1 VLTKQTQTSIIVV
14 GENEPENRQAMIEL
28 EGEKYLDGDEAS
40 AMLGV
45 KLATLYA
52 YVSRGILR
60 SYKQG
65 IKRQRLYK
73 QSELESLLRLR
84 PGDTPSPTTSA
95 KAGEGDDSVAAGKR
109 PAVGPGDIP
118 LAEDWVP
125 YT

>member
-1 VLTKQTQTSIIVV
+1 
-14 GENEPENRQAMIEL
+14 MIEL

-40 AMLGV
+40 SLLGV
-45 KLATLYA
+45 KMSTLYA

-73 QSELESLLRLR
+73 QSELEGLLRLR
-84 PGDTPSPTTSA
+84 PGDAPSPVNIA
-95 KAGEGDDSVAAGKR
+95 KPGEEDTA
-109 PAVGPGDIP
+109 PAKKKPPEIP